1 MDTKSQDLFSAR
13 WSSADEM
20 RKIMSADVYKDYVL
34 GLIFYKA
41 VSDSQLRTVVEL
53 LEESEPRDMHEAQ
66 EIYEGLKGKEEFVD
80 VQDELKIRYGC
91 AIEPEHTFTA
101 FYNHINDGTF
111 LVKELGE
118 AFNDIEQST
127 IGNEGHR
134 ERNYPLHFGKYNV
147 FDLLHLVFRHVDV
160 EFVMHLHNHL
170 CAERFARP
178 RVFFGVQTPV
188 DTHHRHLDNVCC
200 GTLNGR
206 IDGIALSKRT
216 HGGVVRKNVWQI
228 AFASE

>member
-1 MDTKSQDLFSAR
+1 MCFKPVFAYT
-13 WSSADEM
+13 
-20 RKIMSADVYKDYVL
+20 
-34 GLIFYKA
+34 
-41 VSDSQLRTVVEL
+41 
-53 LEESEPRDMHEAQ
+53 
-66 EIYEGLKGKEEFVD
+66 
-80 VQDELKIRYGC
+80 
-91 AIEPEHTFTA
+91 
-101 FYNHINDGTF
+101 
-111 LVKELGE
+111 
-118 AFNDIEQST
+118 T
-127 IGNEGHR
+127 IGNEGHG
-134 ERNYPLHFGKYNV
+134 ERNYPLHFRKYDIAN
-147 FDLLHLVFRHVDV
+147 LLHLVFRHVEV

-216 HGGVVRKNVWQI
+216 HGGVVLKNVWQI